1 VAAIAGAQATARALE
16 AAPGEPE
23 LRAHGVVDAP
33 LLAVVW
39 DRGLRELVAPCAL
52 ALEAAAA

>member
-1 VAAIAGAQATARALE
+1 MSPGPEADPDLE
-16 AAPGEPE
+16 VDGDPEPE